1 MDVAGMKLVASLITR
16 NEADKYLVQCVESL
30 QGFCDEIRAVD
41 DDSTDGT
48 HSLMEKMGVKV
59 LRNDH
64 SMFYEHE
71 GRARQQLLEWTME
84 AEPTHI
90 LVVDGDEIVVGG
102 DKLRE
107 AVSVPPPL
115 PTLRERR
122 QRGRGGRDS
131 TITVWRLQ
139 MQEIWGATQDH
150 LLVRQDGGWKEH
162 PVPICFHVP
171 PDHHTNR
178 QMRRHWQIPDRALA
192 CGRIPAEAVMASNR
206 ASGEASATILH
217 FGWSCEAD
225 RWVRHQRYVKHD
237 GGAHHASKHL
247 DSIMWGPDRVHLT
260 QRAWP
265 ESLLGNK
272 DGILERIN
280 RGRP

>member
-1 MDVAGMKLVASLITR
+1 MDVAVLKLVASLITR
-16 NEADKYLVQCVESL
+16 NEADKYLVQCVEAL

-48 HSLMEKMGVKV
+48 HSLMQKMGVKV
-59 LRNDH
+59 LRNDR

-90 LVVDGDEIVVGG
+90 LVVDGDELVVGG

-107 AVSVPPPL
+107 AVSVPAPEL
-115 PTLRERR
+115 TLRERR

-139 MQEIWGATQDH
+139 MQEIWGATEDH

-171 PDHHTNR
+171 PDHHSNR

-206 ASGEASATILH
+206 VSGEASATILH

-225 RWVRHQRYVKHD
+225 RWARHQRYVKHD

-247 DSIMWGPDRVHLT
+247 DSIMWDDSKVLLT
-260 QRAWP
+260 HRPWP
-265 ESLLGNK
+265 NGVDK
-272 DGILERIN
+272 HTMLERIN